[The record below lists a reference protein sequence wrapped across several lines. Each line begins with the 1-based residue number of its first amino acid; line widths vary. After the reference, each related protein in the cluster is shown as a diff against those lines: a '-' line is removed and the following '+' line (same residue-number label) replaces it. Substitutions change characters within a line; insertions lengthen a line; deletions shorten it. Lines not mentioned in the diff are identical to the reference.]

1 MALKPGRH
9 PLHEDISY
17 FVNTITGPRTDR
29 MEAGGILSVVTGTP
43 GSGEALDTSAQAGQ
57 YATQPSGAVA
67 LGMSMIDFV
76 NIDQSRQWLNPYK
89 EEAQI
94 GTKALIMRKGWA
106 VTNMLEVGACTGS
119 VPTAAYLGA
128 SGLLTDTN
136 RNVGTSTA
144 YPVVGRFLSRKD
156 ADGYAKV
163 YIDLA

>member
-1 MALKPGRH
+1 MALKPGRS

-29 MEAGGILSVVTGTP
+29 MEAGGILVAVTGTP
-43 GSGEALDTSAQAGQ
+43 GSGEAMDTSAQAGE
-57 YATQPSGAVA
+57 YATDPSGRVA
-67 LGMSMIDFV
+67 LGMLMIDFV
-76 NIDQSRQWLNPYK
+76 NIDQSRQTLNPYK

-106 VTNMLEVGACTGS
+106 VTNAIVVGAATGS
-119 VPTAAYLGA
+119 VPANAYIRA

-136 RNVGTSTA
+136 PNVGTSTA
-144 YPVVGRFLSRKD
+144 FPLVGRFLSRKD

-163 YIDLA
+163 YVDLA